1 MYKYRRISKIVWMTL
16 VMIIVIGG
24 SVFAEGE
31 DDSVISAG
39 STSTYVVK
47 NDGSLWAWGGM
58 NAVGNGTGHKDRTI
72 TPVKILSDVRTVS
85 ANDRGGIAV
94 KKDDTLWGGWGDL
107 LMAILMKTTTRHTQY
122 L

>member
-47 NDGSLWAWGGM
+47 NDGSLWAWGM

-94 KKDDTLWGGWGDL
+94 KKDDTLWGG
-107 LMAILMKTTTRHTQY
+107 IF
-122 L
+122 